1 MPKHELISNKC
12 VNCFIA
18 VMALLYLFPVPLLLS
33 GHGFVVTMQ
42 SIAFCCAF
50 ILLLFFKK
58 YINFFH
64 KTLLLTLPL
73 LYTLG
78 IYYLG
83 ETYGDDRYNQA
94 SAVFRIF
101 IFVYSVYPSLI
112 FVIYANAFYCL
123 KDISFFYKAVIP
135 ITLYILSLTFL
146 YYNYMNIDN
155 ILFKLTILL
164 MIPVYILLNFI
175 HFSIYKIRR
184 SNH

>member
-1 MPKHELISNKC
+1 MCIRDR
-12 VNCFIA
+12 
-18 VMALLYLFPVPLLLS
+18 
-33 GHGFVVTMQ
+33 
-42 SIAFCCAF
+42 
-50 ILLLFFKK
+50 
-58 YINFFH
+58 
-64 KTLLLTLPL
+64 

-83 ETYGDDRYNQA
+83 KTYGDDRYNQA

-164 MIPVYILLNFI
+164 MIPVYILFNFI